1 MFLNLNMNIKNPT
14 RMFGEGTG
22 FDLKG
27 TKMDTMWSCPICSKE
42 LEYPSYNNP
51 ARDDLVWKVKSHILE
66 EHYTVGDLMEM
77 PTLNVEEGQE
87 LR

>member
-1 MFLNLNMNIKNPT
+1 
-14 RMFGEGTG
+14 MFGEGTG

-27 TKMDTMWSCPICSKE
+27 TKMESMWSCPICSKE

>member
-1 MFLNLNMNIKNPT
+1 
-14 RMFGEGTG
+14 MFGEGTG
-22 FDLKG
+22 FDLEG
-27 TKMDTMWSCPICSKE
+27 TKMESMLSCPICSKE

-66 EHYTVGDLMEM
+66 EHYTVGDLMEI
-77 PTLNVEEGQE
+77 PTLDMKEGQE